1 MTTTIRRRQEYPLG
15 NIGIDGFL
23 RLPRSFRTLVTSF
36 ISVPTQGIHRLPYS
50 SCFGEKVTSTINPM
64 EQHDRTIS
72 SCQLNTSAVAL
83 MLTLQLYHD
92 VICVRPQ
99 TLLIFTGGFAR
110 YAFRAYPLERSNGG
124 PCQVPPHQW
133 LQHRVPLVLAALS
146 AQARNSARS

>member
-1 MTTTIRRRQEYPLG
+1 
-15 NIGIDGFL
+15 
-23 RLPRSFRTLVTSF
+23 
-36 ISVPTQGIHRLPYS
+36 
-50 SCFGEKVTSTINPM
+50 M

-72 SCQLNTSAVAL
+72 SCQLNTSDVSL
-83 MLTLQLYHD
+83 VLTLQLYHD

-99 TLLIFTGGFAR
+99 TLFIFTGSFAR

-146 AQARNSARS
+146 AQTRNSARS

>member
-1 MTTTIRRRQEYPLG
+1 
-15 NIGIDGFL
+15 
-23 RLPRSFRTLVTSF
+23 
-36 ISVPTQGIHRLPYS
+36 
-50 SCFGEKVTSTINPM
+50 M
-64 EQHDRTIS
+64 EQHDWTIS
-72 SCQLNTSAVAL
+72 SCQLNTSDVSL

-99 TLLIFTGGFAR
+99 TLLIFTGSFGR
-110 YAFRAYPLERSNGG
+110 YAFRPYPLERSNGG